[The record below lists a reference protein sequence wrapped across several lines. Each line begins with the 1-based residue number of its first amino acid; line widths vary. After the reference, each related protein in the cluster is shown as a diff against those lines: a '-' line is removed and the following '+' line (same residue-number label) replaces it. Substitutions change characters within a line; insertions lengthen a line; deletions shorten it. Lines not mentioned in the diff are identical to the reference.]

1 MRTPIRQLCAAPLL
15 VAVLSGGAAAAG
27 ITVDAGGGLAL
38 PVSDLSDYWNL
49 GFSANATA
57 LFELTPFTAAGVS
70 ASYSQMALD
79 EDGYLGAIRVLYPGI
94 TSVGGGGLSVL
105 TACAEFR
112 AKTGA
117 MDRALAYACAGAGF
131 HFIMQDD
138 LTVRG
143 TGTLPPPTKFD
154 TETRLGGYLG
164 AGFGAP
170 VSPTLKLGA
179 EVRYNIFSVET
190 EEGVFP
196 DVGDTRSFVTIRA
209 LVIFGL

>member
-1 MRTPIRQLCAAPLL
+1 MRPLCAAPLL
-15 VAVLSGGAAAAG
+15 VALLAGPAAAA

-49 GFSANATA
+49 GFSTNATA
-57 LFELTPFTAAGVS
+57 LFELTPFAAAGVS
-70 ASYSQMALD
+70 ASYSQMPLDKDAYLQAL
-79 EDGYLGAIRVLYPGI
+79 RVLYPSI

-117 MDRALAYACAGAGF
+117 MDRALVYACAGTGF
-131 HFIMQDD
+131 HFIFQEDVSMVASGQ
-138 LTVRG
+138 VPAG
-143 TGTLPPPTKFD
+143 KFD

-179 EVRYNIFSVET
+179 EVRYNVFSVET

-196 DVGDTRSFVTIRA
+196 DVGDTRSFLTIRA
-209 LVIFGL
+209 VVIFGL

>member
-1 MRTPIRQLCAAPLL
+1 MRTPMRQLCAAPLL

-79 EDGYLGAIRVLYPGI
+79 EDGYLDAFGNPSGMTVD
-94 TSVGGGGLSVL
+94 GGGLSVL

-117 MDRALAYACAGAGF
+117 MDRALVYACAGTGF

-138 LTVRG
+138 LKR
-143 TGTLPPPTKFD
+143 TGVVPATTEFD